1 MLIPQFTL
9 RWLLGLV
16 AVCAVVFS
24 VFGLAVR
31 GHGWAGAMSIA
42 ILGLVAAVTVYAVM
56 FCLVWLYSL
65 AVGAGGRKAAWG
77 RSPFSPVVEQIRASA
92 RQDDDDQP
100 VDAIVLD

>member
-1 MLIPQFTL
+1 MLIPQFSL

-24 VFGLAVR
+24 IFGLAVR
-31 GHGWAGAMSIA
+31 GHGWAGALSIA
-42 ILGLVAAVTVYAVM
+42 ILGLVAAVLAYAVL

-65 AVGAGGRKAAWG
+65 AMRAGGRKKAWG

-92 RQDDDDQP
+92 QQDDDEEP
-100 VDAIVLD
+100 VEAIVLE